1 MLRRSWSSQWIDFFK
16 NLVDRGLVDTSN
28 TIHLECLWFC
38 FINVMRTS
46 LNSIKESWNTHYVRK
61 SRYHTAHGIPDQL
74 FFLPESVNGVDHKME
89 YAQCDFNE
97 IKDSVVVEDDELHKT
112 YQEYFQ
118 YNFST
123 LQLQEPQTRTDA
135 LNNYEQLVAAAQM

>member
-1 MLRRSWSSQWIDFFK
+1 
-16 NLVDRGLVDTSN
+16 
-28 TIHLECLWFC
+28 
-38 FINVMRTS
+38 
-46 LNSIKESWNTHYVRK
+46 
-61 SRYHTAHGIPDQL
+61 
-74 FFLPESVNGVDHKME
+74 ME

-97 IKDSVVVEDDELHKT
+97 IKDSVAVEDDELHEA